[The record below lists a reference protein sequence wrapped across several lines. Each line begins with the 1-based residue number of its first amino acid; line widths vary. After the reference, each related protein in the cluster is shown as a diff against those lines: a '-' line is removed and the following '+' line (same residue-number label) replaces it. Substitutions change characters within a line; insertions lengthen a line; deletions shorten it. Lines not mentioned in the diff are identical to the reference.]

1 MTSRMW
7 PIALVGAVL
16 LALSSLLFKDGG
28 FVFWSGVAA
37 LIYLV
42 LLKIEPKAARL
53 LLCFYGAFA
62 GVFLM
67 GAFADLLIKQFVP
80 GGSERMDLFLLAMLP
95 LSVFGFGVGFV
106 VTARMSDFGHLR

>member
-1 MTSRMW
+1 MTSRQW
-7 PIALVGAVL
+7 TTSLIIGIALV
-16 LALSSLLFKDGG
+16 LSSVLFKDYSAA
-28 FVFWSGVAA
+28 VFWLGVGA
-37 LIYLV
+37 LFYLV

-106 VTARMSDFGHLR
+106 ATARFGP